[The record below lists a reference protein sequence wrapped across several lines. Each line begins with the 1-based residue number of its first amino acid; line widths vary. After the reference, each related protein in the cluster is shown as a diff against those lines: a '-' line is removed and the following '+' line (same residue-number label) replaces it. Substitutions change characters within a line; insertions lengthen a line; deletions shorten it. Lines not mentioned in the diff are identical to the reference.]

1 MRFQVVK
8 NWPVGQYVI
17 PGGTI
22 IDRASTDTW
31 SQIGVMHIPPPDSI
45 PLDAGATNLLAFCYT
60 PTGHSIEQWPPP
72 NIANF

>member
-1 MRFQVVK
+1 MRFQVVR

-22 IDRASTDTW
+22 IDRASNDRW
-31 SQIGVMHIPPPDSI
+31 SQIGAQHIPPPDAI
-45 PLDAGATNLLAFCYT
+45 PLDTGATNLLAAVYT
-60 PTGHSIEQWPPP
+60 PTGYTKEQFPPP